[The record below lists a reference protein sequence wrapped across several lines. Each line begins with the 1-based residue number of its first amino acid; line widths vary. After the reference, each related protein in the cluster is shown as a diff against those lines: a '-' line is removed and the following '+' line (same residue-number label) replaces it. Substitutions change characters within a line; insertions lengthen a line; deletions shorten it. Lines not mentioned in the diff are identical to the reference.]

1 MPFEAA
7 PPRRRIAV
15 IGGGISGMG
24 AAWLLSDRHDVTL
37 IESEGRLGGH
47 ARTIMCGPDRAQP
60 VDTGFIVFNKVN
72 YPCLLELFRDLDV
85 PIVKSNMS
93 FGASLMDGRLEYG
106 LRNVRTIF
114 TQLGNAV
121 NPRFLGMIRDILR
134 FNARALTTAR
144 DDMTIG
150 DLLERLRTGAWF
162 RDYYLLPLSGAI
174 WSTPKDRILDFPA
187 QAMIRFFENHA
198 LLGYTGQHQW
208 WTVDGGSVAYV
219 RRLEAAMRARGVD
232 IRLGAP
238 VAGVRRTPLGAEVR
252 MQGGEWEGYDD
263 VVMATHADDTLALL
277 SDATAA
283 ERQALSAVRY
293 QPNTA
298 VLHSD
303 TAIMPRRRRAW
314 ASWNYAEGASGP
326 GDAIDLT
333 YWMNSLQPI
342 PEETPYFV
350 TLNTTRPVREELI
363 HDETVFRHPVY
374 DRAALAAQ
382 DTVAAMNGEN
392 ATWFCGA
399 WMRNGFHEDGL
410 ASAHAVAERMG
421 RQHGRL
427 LAAE

>member
-1 MPFEAA
+1 
-7 PPRRRIAV
+7 
-15 IGGGISGMG
+15 
-24 AAWLLSDRHDVTL
+24 
-37 IESEGRLGGH
+37 
-47 ARTIMCGPDRAQP
+47 
-60 VDTGFIVFNKVN
+60 
-72 YPCLLELFRDLDV
+72 
-85 PIVKSNMS
+85 
-93 FGASLMDGRLEYG
+93 
-106 LRNVRTIF
+106 
-114 TQLGNAV
+114 
-121 NPRFLGMIRDILR
+121 
-134 FNARALTTAR
+134 
-144 DDMTIG
+144 
-150 DLLERLRTGAWF
+150 
-162 RDYYLLPLSGAI
+162 
-174 WSTPKDRILDFPA
+174 
-187 QAMIRFFENHA
+187 
-198 LLGYTGQHQW
+198 
-208 WTVDGGSVAYV
+208 
-219 RRLEAAMRARGVD
+219 
-232 IRLGAP
+232 
-238 VAGVRRTPLGAEVR
+238 